1 MESEG
6 QHLII
11 PISRASEAF
20 KQGEA
25 TSLSKQE
32 FLLCSS
38 EGSSS
43 FCHGQGITGDL
54 SQHLAIETGIRFLS
68 QKDLGKNDTCSI
80 WGTLN

>member
-1 MESEG
+1 MKEVTRRLGIESEG

-20 KQGEA
+20 KQDEA

-54 SQHLAIETGIRFLS
+54 TQHLAIETGDKIFESERP
-68 QKDLGKNDTCSI
+68 G
-80 WGTLN
+80 